1 MFSADLLILWQ
12 QTTKKQT
19 RMKITLAVIGKT
31 EVGFVRQGI
40 EEYVKRLQHY
50 VTFNIQYVGDVKGT
64 RNMSEAQQKAAEGRA
79 LLATLETSDHVVLLD
94 EHGTER
100 TSMDFSQWLQRRM
113 ASGVKRLVFVVGGPY
128 GFSPEVYDR
137 ANEKISLSKMTFPHE
152 LVRLVFV
159 EQLYRGFTILRHE
172 PYHHE

>member
-1 MFSADLLILWQ
+1 
-12 QTTKKQT
+12 
-19 RMKITLAVIGKT
+19 MKITLAVIGKT
-31 EVGFVRQGI
+31 EVGFVRHGI

-50 VTFNIQYVGDVKGT
+50 VTFNIQYIGDVRNT
-64 RNMSEAQQKAAEGRA
+64 RNMSEAQQKAAEGKA
-79 LLATLETSDHVVLLD
+79 LLATLENSDYVVLLD
-94 EHGTER
+94 EHGNER

-113 ASGVKRLVFVVGGPY
+113 ASGSKRMVFVVGGPY
-128 GFSPEVYDR
+128 GFSQEVYDR

-159 EQLYRGFTILRHE
+159 EQLYRAFTILRHE

>member
-1 MFSADLLILWQ
+1 
-12 QTTKKQT
+12 
-19 RMKITLAVIGKT
+19 MKVTLAVIGKT

-50 VTFNIQYVGDVKGT
+50 VAFDIRYIGDVKAT
-64 RNMSEAQQKAAEGRA
+64 RNMSEAQQKVAEGRA
-79 LLATLETSDHVVLLD
+79 LLAVLEAGDHVVLLD

-100 TSMDFSQWLQRRM
+100 TSMDFSEWLQRRM
-113 ASGVKRLVFVVGGPY
+113 ASGCKRLVFVVGGPY
-128 GFSPEVYDR
+128 GFSQAVYDR

-152 LVRLVFV
+152 LVRLIFV
-159 EQLYRGFTILRHE
+159 EQLYRAFTILRHE

>member
-1 MFSADLLILWQ
+1 
-12 QTTKKQT
+12 
-19 RMKITLAVIGKT
+19 MKITLSVIGKT

-50 VTFNIQYVGDVKGT
+50 VGFNISYVSDVKST
-64 RNMSEAQQKAAEGRA
+64 RNLSEAQQKVAEGKA
-79 LLATLETSDHVVLLD
+79 LLSTLDSSDHVVLLD
-94 EHGTER
+94 EHGAER
-100 TSMDFSQWLQRRM
+100 TSVEFSQWLQRRM
-113 ASGVKRLVFVVGGPY
+113 ASGSKRLVFVVGGPY
-128 GFSPEVYDR
+128 GFSQEVYDR

-159 EQLYRGFTILRHE
+159 EQLYRAFTILRHE

>member
-1 MFSADLLILWQ
+1 MPINI
-12 QTTKKQT
+12 KQK
-19 RMKITLAVIGKT
+19 RKMKITLAVIGKT

-50 VTFNIQYVGDVKGT
+50 VAVNIQYIGDVRNT
-64 RNMSEAQQKAAEGRA
+64 RNMSKAQQKSAEGKA
-79 LLATLETSDHVVLLD
+79 LLSTLDNSDYVVLLD

-100 TSMDFSQWLQRRM
+100 GSMEYSQWLQRRM
-113 ASGVKRLVFVVGGPY
+113 ASGCKRLVFVVGGPY
-128 GFSPEVYDR
+128 GFSNEVYDR

-152 LVRLVFV
+152 LVRLIFV
-159 EQLYRGFTILRHE
+159 EQLYRAFTILHHE

>member
-12 QTTKKQT
+12 QTIKKQT
-19 RMKITLAVIGKT
+19 IMKITLAVIGKT

-100 TSMDFSQWLQRRM
+100 TSIDFSQWLQRRM

>member
-1 MFSADLLILWQ
+1 
-12 QTTKKQT
+12 
-19 RMKITLAVIGKT
+19 MKITLAVIGKT

-50 VTFNIQYVGDVKGT
+50 VQFNIQYVGDVKGT
-64 RNMSEAQQKAAEGRA
+64 RNMSEAQQQTAEGKA
-79 LLATLETSDHVVLLD
+79 LLSTLETSDHVVLLD

-128 GFSPEVYDR
+128 GFSEAIYER
-137 ANEKISLSKMTFPHE
+137 ANEKISLSKMTFSHQ
-152 LVRLVFV
+152 LVRLIFA
-159 EQLYRGFTILRHE
+159 EQLYRACTINKNE

>member
-1 MFSADLLILWQ
+1 MLILCQ
-12 QTTKKQT
+12 ETSKQVKK
-19 RMKITLAVIGKT
+19 MKITLAVIGKT

-50 VTFNIQYVGDVKGT
+50 VTFNIQYVSDVKGT
-64 RNMSEAQQKAAEGRA
+64 RNMSEAQQKVAEGKA
-79 LLATLETSDHVVLLD
+79 LLAILDNSDHVVLLD

-100 TSMDFSQWLQRRM
+100 TSLDFSQWLQRRM
-113 ASGVKRLVFVVGGPY
+113 ASGSKRLVFVVGGPY
-128 GFSPEVYDR
+128 GFSPEDYDR

-152 LVRLVFV
+152 LVRLIFV
-159 EQLYRGFTILRHE
+159 EQLYRAFTILRNE

>member
-1 MFSADLLILWQ
+1 
-12 QTTKKQT
+12 
-19 RMKITLAVIGKT
+19 MKVTLTVIGKT

-50 VTFNIQYVGDVKGT
+50 VQFNIQYIGDVKAT
-64 RNMSEAQQKAAEGRA
+64 RNLSEAQQKVAEGRA
-79 LLATLETSDHVVLLD
+79 LLASLEASDYVVLLD

-113 ASGVKRLVFVVGGPY
+113 ASGSKRLVFVVGGPY

>member
-1 MFSADLLILWQ
+1 
-12 QTTKKQT
+12 
-19 RMKITLAVIGKT
+19 MKITLAVIGKT

-40 EEYVKRLQHY
+40 DEYVKRLQHY
-50 VTFNIQYVGDVKGT
+50 VAFNIQYVGDVKGT
-64 RNMSEAQQKAAEGRA
+64 RNMSEAQQKTAEGKA
-79 LLATLETSDHVVLLD
+79 LLSTLESSDHVVLLD

-100 TSMDFSQWLQRRM
+100 TSVNFSGWLQRRL
-113 ASGVKRLVFVVGGPY
+113 ASGCKRLVFVVGGPY

-137 ANEKISLSKMTFPHE
+137 ANEKIALSKMTFPHE

-159 EQLYRGFTILRHE
+159 EQLYRACTILRHE